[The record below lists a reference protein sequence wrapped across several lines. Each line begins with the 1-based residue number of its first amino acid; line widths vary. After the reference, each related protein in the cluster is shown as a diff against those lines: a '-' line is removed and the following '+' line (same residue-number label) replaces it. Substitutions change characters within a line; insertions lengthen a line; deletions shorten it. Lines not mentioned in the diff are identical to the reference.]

1 MVSKWEPADA
11 RKAQGNIG
19 SGSSYTPRY
28 ARAPSKFSPKRAVK
42 SFRDLEV
49 YQQTLQ
55 CSVVVGKNLMP
66 VLEKAK
72 FPLAEGMRNCA
83 LSIPLYVAEAHGMRF
98 SNFELAVATIEKAM
112 QGCNKMIVYLEQWNG
127 LVEGIDAPL

>member
-28 ARAPSKFSPKRAVK
+28 ARAPSKFSPKRAVR

-55 CSVVVGKNLMP
+55 CSVLISKNVMP
-66 VLEKAK
+66 ILAKEK
-72 FPLAEGMRNCA
+72 FPLVEGMQNCA
-83 LSIPLYVAEAHGMRF
+83 LSIPLFVAESHGMRF
-98 SNFELAVATIEKAM
+98 SNFELAVA
-112 QGCNKMIVYLEQWNG
+112 
-127 LVEGIDAPL
+127 